1 MGWNQLTSQQNGFH
15 HASKN
20 DTQAKTVGPEKSTL
34 FDLYN
39 NAAMCNNAMTWY
51 INSLYY
57 VFMNEEVAHQ
67 LLSYRRRGMMRQQQT
82 VGRTMICSGVGLHTG
97 KPVMIKLCPAPPD
110 NGIVFIRSEGGRRI
124 VLSASVGNLVP
135 AELCTTISAGG
146 AAVKTVEHVL
156 AALSGLSV
164 DNAFIE
170 LDGEEVPVM
179 DGSADPFVR
188 LIQTAGIVPQ
198 DRPQPFLKITQPIE
212 VVDGHKRIV
221 VEPSPTTRITYSI
234 EYDHPL
240 IQRQTYVYD
249 WSVSLFD
256 RTIAGARTF
265 GFMKEVKYLWSRGL
279 GKGGSLENTIIL
291 SDEGVLNESGLRFQD
306 EFVRHKILDLIGD
319 LSFLRVP
326 IIGHVIAHRAGHA
339 LHTKLVEAILAQ
351 PDKWVL
357 MNAIEQAVSP
367 QVVSPR
373 AGYIPQPATYC

>member
-1 MGWNQLTSQQNGFH
+1 
-15 HASKN
+15 
-20 DTQAKTVGPEKSTL
+20 
-34 FDLYN
+34 
-39 NAAMCNNAMTWY
+39 
-51 INSLYY
+51 
-57 VFMNEEVAHQ
+57 
-67 LLSYRRRGMMRQQQT
+67 MRQQQT
-82 VGRTMICSGVGLHTG
+82 VGRAMTCSGVGLHTG
-97 KPVMIKLCPAPPD
+97 KPARIKLCPAPPD
-110 NGIVFIRSEGGRRI
+110 AGIVFIRNENGHRI
-124 VLSASVGNLVP
+124 ALSASVGNLIP
-135 AELCTTISAGG
+135 AELCTTISANG

-188 LIQTAGIVPQ
+188 LIRAAGIVPQ
-198 DRPQPFLKITQPIE
+198 DLPQPFLKITQPIE
-212 VVDGHKRIV
+212 VVEGHKRIV

-234 EYDHPL
+234 QYDHPL

-256 RTIAGARTF
+256 RTIAAARTF

-291 SDEGVLNESGLRFQD
+291 SEQGVLNESGLRFHD

-319 LSFLRVP
+319 LAFLRVP
-326 IIGHVIAHRAGHA
+326 MIGHVIADRAGHA

-351 PDKWVL
+351 PDKWVF
-357 MNAIEQAVSP
+357 MNTKEQAIST
-367 QVVSPR
+367 QALSPR
-373 AGYIPQPATYC
+373 TGYAPQPASYC